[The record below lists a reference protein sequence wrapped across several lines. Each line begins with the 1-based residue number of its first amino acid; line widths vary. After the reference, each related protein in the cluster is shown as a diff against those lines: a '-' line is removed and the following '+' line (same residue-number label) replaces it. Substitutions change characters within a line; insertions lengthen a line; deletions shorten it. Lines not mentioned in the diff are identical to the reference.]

1 MGFRSCEQRNDMS
14 QYEILDKERHR
25 QVRVKTG
32 YGAALGDAV
41 MYVMTYPME
50 FRDIQSCYPILFT
63 KDPNTGGFF
72 AAAVLGFEADQNLF
86 LQDDGWD
93 ASYVPALVQ
102 RQPFLIATGRD
113 GGNDTPVVSLDLE
126 HPRVSQ
132 DEGEALFDDQ
142 GAATD
147 FLNQKIALLDKLH
160 RGLQHSSGFVDTLLK
175 HELLEEITL
184 DLAFQ
189 DGSKKRVQGFYTI
202 AEERL
207 FQLQGDVLE
216 SLNKAG
222 YLQPVFMAVASL
234 SRMRDV
240 IERRNRA
247 YA

>member
-1 MGFRSCEQRNDMS
+1 MS
-14 QYEILDKERHR
+14 QYEILDKDKHR

-41 MYVMTYPME
+41 MYVMTFPME

-72 AAAVLGFEADQNLF
+72 AAAVMGFEPDQNLF
-86 LQDDGWD
+86 LKDGGWD
-93 ASYVPALVQ
+93 ASYVPAMLQ
-102 RQPFLIATGRD
+102 RQPFLIATSD
-113 GGNDTPVVSLDLE
+113 EGGNENPVVSLDLD

-132 DEGEALFDDQ
+132 DEGEALFDSD
-142 GAATD
+142 GSRTE
-147 FLNQKIALLDKLH
+147 FLGRKIAILEKLH
-160 RGLQHSSGFVDTLLK
+160 HGLQHGKGFIEALLQ

-184 DLAFQ
+184 DIAFG
-189 DGSKKRVQGFYTI
+189 DGSKKSVQGFYTI

-207 FQLQGDVLE
+207 YQLQGDVLE

-222 YLQPVFMAVASL
+222 YLQPVFMVVASL

-240 IERRNRA
+240 IERRNRLQV
-247 YA
+247 